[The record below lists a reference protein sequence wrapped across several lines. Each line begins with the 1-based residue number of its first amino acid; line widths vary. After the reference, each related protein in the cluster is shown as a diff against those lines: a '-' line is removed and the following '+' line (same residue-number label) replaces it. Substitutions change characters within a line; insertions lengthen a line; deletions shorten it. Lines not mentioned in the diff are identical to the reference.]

1 MGGKQSR
8 VSVWLAC
15 MPSVVARCLSSFC
28 FGSRD
33 MECLVLFSVVQSK
46 LYSCV
51 LAGVDDDHSRF
62 EYRHHYCS
70 SLYTGACTVMVVE
83 VARDGVLAA
92 ATASA

>member
-8 VSVWLAC
+8 VSVWLAR
-15 MPSVVARCLSSFC
+15 MGPVVIIR

-46 LYSCV
+46 LYSRV

-83 VARDGVLAA
+83 VARAGVLAA